1 MKQPIRNIAILAHV
15 DAGKTTLSERILFAA
30 GEIHRPGRVEDGL
43 ATMDYMPEEKERGIT
58 IESGVAH
65 FEWKNTW
72 FNFIDT
78 PGHVDFG
85 AEVDMA
91 LTAVEGAVLVVS
103 AASGVETQTLAS
115 FRKLRESRVRTI
127 LFVNKLDNPDYSLDE
142 TLINIE
148 ETLGVRPVLMSVP
161 QFKNGKMCAML
172 DVLSQSRL
180 VHSESGTEVLDDGWE
195 SDAGAAEER
204 ALLKKYY
211 DEAVEFASNFDD
223 EILSLALENKPVPPK
238 MLLRGLK
245 ALAASDEYVICYAGS
260 ALEGFGIRSLVTA
273 LSFFLPEVPTFG
285 ENELGQVIRLR
296 HFRGVGEI
304 SLFRSHVD
312 LLRRDWPADF
322 EFSRLKANMLLP
334 VDEIRAGDIYAMVSP
349 FETELGQVIY
359 LDDNCARRMSR
370 QTKFDM
376 TESNSWYLSEA
387 KVQRRETRDERGE
400 RAAGTSLRA
409 EGEAISNASGNAA
422 LNGNAAGTATGNA
435 APSIS
440 ENYLPL
446 LQTRVECVRTEDY
459 AHVERSLSVLARM
472 DPSFRVQKDDGG
484 FWYLHTVGEV
494 QLDVLL
500 ARLKREFG
508 CEVRAGSP
516 EVRWQE
522 RLCREVGPAE
532 NTFQIG
538 PHKMS
543 ISISASPLEGDA
555 HDIRLSAEFMEK
567 APLEILAGVR
577 SALLESTEVGVLGK
591 GPLVGVRFEV
601 HRFEW
606 TEGALPPMIK
616 KCCADAVAKLV
627 KPADVQLYEPVME
640 LSLEC
645 PVNFAGLVTGDIQAR
660 EGKVKEIEGDGKTH
674 FLKADVP
681 LRKIFGYATGV
692 RSISK
697 GTALYSMKLL
707 GYRPAMV

>member
-103 AASGVETQTLAS
+103 AASGVETQTIAS
-115 FRKLRESRVRTI
+115 FRKLHESRVRTI

-161 QFKNGKMCAML
+161 QFKNGKMCGML

-180 VHSESGTEVLDDGWE
+180 VHSESGVEVLDDGWE
-195 SDAGAAEER
+195 SDASAAEER

-211 DEAVEFASNFDD
+211 AEAVEFASNFDD
-223 EILSLALENKPVPPK
+223 EILSLALENKSVPPK

-245 ALAASDEYVICYAGS
+245 SLAASDEYVICYAGS
-260 ALEGFGIRSLVTA
+260 ALEGFGVRSLVTA
-273 LSFFLPEVPTFG
+273 LSFFLPEVPTFD
-285 ENELGQVIRLR
+285 ENELGQVVRLR
-296 HFRGVGEI
+296 HFRGIGEI

-312 LLRRDWPADF
+312 LSRRDWPTGF

-334 VDEIRAGDIYAMVSP
+334 VDEIRSGDIYAMKSP

-359 LDDNCARRMSR
+359 LDGREMCD
-370 QTKFDM
+370 
-376 TESNSWYLSEA
+376 ESAS
-387 KVQRRETRDERGE
+387 
-400 RAAGTSLRA
+400 GTSLRA
-409 EGEAISNASGNAA
+409 EGEAISNA
-422 LNGNAAGTATGNA
+422 AGTASLNGTA
-435 APSIS
+435 SPSIS

-522 RLCREVGPAE
+522 RLCRAVGPAE

-555 HDIRLSAEFMEK
+555 HDIRLSAEFMEN
-567 APLEILAGVR
+567 APREILAGVR

-707 GYRPAMV
+707 GYRPATV

>member
-15 DAGKTTLSERILFAA
+15 DAGKTTLSERILFSA

-103 AASGVETQTLAS
+103 AASGVETQTVAS
-115 FRKLRESRVRTI
+115 FRKLHESRVRTI

-161 QFKNGKMCAML
+161 QFKNGKMCGML

-180 VHSESGTEVLDDGWE
+180 VHSESDVEVLDDGWE
-195 SDAGAAEER
+195 SDASAAEER

-211 DEAVEFASNFDD
+211 AEAVEFASNFDD

-245 ALAASDEYVICYAGS
+245 SLAASDEYVICYAGS
-260 ALEGFGIRSLVTA
+260 ALEGFGVRSLVTA
-273 LSFFLPEVPTFG
+273 LSFFLPEVPTFD
-285 ENELGQVIRLR
+285 ENELGQVVRLR
-296 HFRGVGEI
+296 HFRGIGEI

-312 LLRRDWPADF
+312 LSRRDWPTGF

-334 VDEIRAGDIYAMVSP
+334 VDEIRSGDIYAMRSP

-387 KVQRRETRDERGE
+387 KVQRREARDERGE
-400 RAAGTSLRA
+400 SATGTSLRA
-409 EGEAISNASGNAA
+409 EGETISNAVGNV
-422 LNGNAAGTATGNA
+422 

-522 RLCREVGPAE
+522 RLCRAVGPAE

-555 HDIRLSAEFMEK
+555 HDIRLSAEFMEN
-567 APLEILAGVR
+567 APREILAGVR

-707 GYRPAMV
+707 GYRPATV

>member
-15 DAGKTTLSERILFAA
+15 DAGKTTLSERILFAT
-30 GEIHRPGRVEDGL
+30 GEVHRPGRVEDGL

-91 LTAVEGAVLVVS
+91 LAAVEGAVLVVS
-103 AASGVETQTLAS
+103 AASGVETQTVAA

-148 ETLGVRPVLMSVP
+148 ETLGVRPVLMSLP
-161 QFKNGKMCAML
+161 EFKNGKMSGML
-172 DVLSQSRL
+172 DVLTQSRL
-180 VHSESGTEVLDDGWE
+180 VHSDIGEEVVDDSWS
-195 SDAGAAEER
+195 SDASSAEER
-204 ALLKKYY
+204 TLLKKYY
-211 DEAVEFASNFDD
+211 AEAVEFASNFDD
-223 EILSLALENKPVPPK
+223 EILTLALENKPVPPK

-260 ALEGFGIRSLVTA
+260 ALEGFGIRNLVTA
-273 LSFFLPEVPTFG
+273 LSFFLPEVPTFD
-285 ENELGQVIRLR
+285 EHELGQVVRLR

-304 SLFRSHVD
+304 SLFRSHID
-312 LLRRDWPADF
+312 LLRRDWPTGF

-334 VDEIRAGDIYAMVSP
+334 VDEIRSGDIYAMRSP
-349 FETELGQVIY
+349 FETELGQIIK
-359 LDDNCARRMSR
+359 LDENG
-370 QTKFDM
+370 
-376 TESNSWYLSEA
+376 NVL
-387 KVQRRETRDERGE
+387 DERSLSSSE
-400 RAAGTSLRA
+400 NRSVESSASQGTSVGDR
-409 EGEAISNASGNAA
+409 
-422 LNGNAAGTATGNA
+422 
-435 APSIS
+435 
-440 ENYLPL
+440 YLPL
-446 LQTRVECVRTEDY
+446 LQTRVECLRVEDY

-472 DPSFRVQKDDGG
+472 DPSFRVQHDLDGG

-494 QLDVLL
+494 QLEVLL
-500 ARLKREFG
+500 ERLEREFG
-508 CEVRAGSP
+508 CEVRAGKP

-522 RLCREVGPAE
+522 RLCHNVGPVE

-538 PHKMS
+538 PHKIS

-567 APLEILAGVR
+567 APREILAGVR

-627 KPADVQLYEPVME
+627 KPADAQLYEPVME

-645 PVNFAGLVTGDIQAR
+645 PVNFAGLVTGDIQSR
-660 EGKVKEIEGDGKTH
+660 DGRVKEIGGDGRIH
-674 FLKADVP
+674 FLKAEIP
-681 LRKIFGYATGV
+681 LRRIFGYATGV

-697 GTALYSMKLL
+697 GTAVYSLKLL
-707 GYRPAMV
+707 GYRPATL

>member
-1 MKQPIRNIAILAHV
+1 MAHV

-30 GEIHRPGRVEDGL
+30 GEVRRPGRVEDGL

-65 FEWKNTW
+65 FEWKDSW

-91 LTAVEGAVLVVS
+91 LSAVEGAVLVVS
-103 AASGVETQTLAS
+103 AASGVETQTIAA
-115 FRKLRESRVRTI
+115 FKKLREAGVRTI
-127 LFVNKLDNPDYSLDE
+127 LFVNKLDNPDYSLDD

-148 ETLGVRPVLMSVP
+148 EILGVRPVLMTLP
-161 QFKNGKMCAML
+161 QYENGRMTGVL

-180 VHSESGTEVLDDGWE
+180 THSDTGEEVVDDGWNVE
-195 SDAGAAEER
+195 DGWDGSRE
-204 ALLKKYY
+204 LKQHYA
-211 DEAVEFASNFDD
+211 EAVEFASSFDD
-223 EILSLALENKPVPPK
+223 EVLKLAMDGKRVPPK

-245 ALAASDEYVICYAGS
+245 ALANSDDYALCYAGS
-260 ALEGFGIRSLVTA
+260 AMEGFGVRSLVTA
-273 LSFFLPEVPTFG
+273 LTFFLPDVPEFNEG
-285 ENELGQVIRLR
+285 ELGQVIRLR
-296 HFRGVGEI
+296 HFKGVGEI
-304 SLFRSHVD
+304 SLFRSHTD
-312 LLRRDWPADF
+312 MERKAWPTGF
-322 EFSRLKANMLLP
+322 EFSRLKANLLQP
-334 VDEIRAGDIYAMVSP
+334 VDEIRSGDIYAMRTP
-349 FETELGQVIY
+349 FETELGQI
-359 LDDNCARRMSR
+359 L
-370 QTKFDM
+370 
-376 TESNSWYLSEA
+376 
-387 KVQRRETRDERGE
+387 KVTPEGRSDLIPQSDQGE
-400 RAAGTSLRA
+400 RPH
-409 EGEAISNASGNAA
+409 AS
-422 LNGNAAGTATGNA
+422 
-435 APSIS
+435 IRDK
-440 ENYLPL
+440 YQPL
-446 LQTRVECVRTEDY
+446 LQTRVECLGSEDY
-459 AHVERSLSVLARM
+459 HHVEKSLNTLGRM

-522 RLCREVGPAE
+522 RLCRDVGPVE
-532 NTFQIG
+532 NTFQLG
-538 PHKMS
+538 PHK
-543 ISISASPLEGDA
+543 ISIKLSATPLDSAA
-555 HDIRLSAEFMEK
+555 HDIRLSAEFLET
-567 APLEILAGVR
+567 APREILAGVR
-577 SALLESTEVGVLGK
+577 SALLESTEVGILGK
-591 GPLVGVRFEV
+591 GALVGVCFEV
-601 HRFEW
+601 HEFTW

-616 KCCADAVAKLV
+616 KACADAVTKLI
-627 KPADVQLYEPVME
+627 KPADVQLYEPIME

-660 EGKVKEIEGDGKTH
+660 DGKVKEIGGDGKTH
-674 FLKADVP
+674 FLKADIP

-707 GYRPAMV
+707 GYRPATV

>member
-1 MKQPIRNIAILAHV
+1 MSQPIRNIAILAHV

-30 GEIHRPGRVEDGL
+30 GEVRRPGRVEDGL

-65 FEWKNTW
+65 FEWKDSW

-91 LTAVEGAVLVVS
+91 LSAVEGAVLVVS
-103 AASGVETQTLAS
+103 AASGVETQTIAA
-115 FRKLRESRVRTI
+115 FKKLREAGVRTI
-127 LFVNKLDNPDYSLDE
+127 LFVNKLDNPDYSLDD

-148 ETLGVRPVLMSVP
+148 EILGVRPVLMTLP
-161 QFKNGKMCAML
+161 QYENGRMTGVL

-180 VHSESGTEVLDDGWE
+180 AHSDTGEEVVDDGWNVE
-195 SDAGAAEER
+195 DGWDGSRELRQHYA
-204 ALLKKYY
+204 
-211 DEAVEFASNFDD
+211 EAVEFASSFDD
-223 EILSLALENKPVPPK
+223 EVLKLAMDGKRVPPK

-245 ALAASDEYVICYAGS
+245 ELAKSDAYALCYAGS
-260 ALEGFGIRSLVTA
+260 AMEGFGVRSLVTA
-273 LSFFLPEVPTFG
+273 LTFFLPDVPEFKT
-285 ENELGQVIRLR
+285 NELGQVIRLR
-296 HFRGVGEI
+296 HFKGVGEI
-304 SLFRSHVD
+304 SLFRSHTD
-312 LLRRDWPADF
+312 MERKAWPAGF
-322 EFSRLKANMLLP
+322 EFSRLKANLLQP
-334 VDEIRAGDIYAMVSP
+334 VDEIRSGDIYAMRTP

-359 LDDNCARRMSR
+359 LDGRLEARGARFENENV
-370 QTKFDM
+370 KFGNL
-376 TESNSWYLSEA
+376 EPGASNPEPVNSI
-387 KVQRRETRDERGE
+387 RDR
-400 RAAGTSLRA
+400 
-409 EGEAISNASGNAA
+409 
-422 LNGNAAGTATGNA
+422 
-435 APSIS
+435 
-440 ENYLPL
+440 YQPL
-446 LQTRVECVRTEDY
+446 LQTRVECIGAEDY
-459 AHVERSLSVLARM
+459 AHVEKSLATLGRM
-472 DPSFRVQKDDGG
+472 DPSFRVQHDLDGG

-494 QLDVLL
+494 QLEVLL

-508 CEVRAGSP
+508 CEVKAGSP

-522 RLCREVGPAE
+522 RLCRNVGPVE
-532 NTFQIG
+532 NTFQLG
-538 PHKMS
+538 PHK
-543 ISISASPLEGDA
+543 ISIKLSATPLDSDA
-555 HDIRLSAEFMEK
+555 HDIRLSAEFLET
-567 APLEILAGVR
+567 APREILAGVR
-577 SALLESTEVGVLGK
+577 SALLESTEVGILGK

-601 HRFEW
+601 HEFTW

-616 KCCADAVAKLV
+616 KACADGVMKLI

-660 EGKVKEIEGDGKTH
+660 DGKVKEIGGDGKTH
-674 FLKADVP
+674 FLKADIP

-707 GYRPAMV
+707 GYRPATI

>member
-30 GEIHRPGRVEDGL
+30 GEVHRPGKVEEGL

-103 AASGVETQTLAS
+103 AASGVETQTVAS
-115 FRKLRESRVRTI
+115 FRKLHESRVRTI

-161 QFKNGKMCAML
+161 QFKNGKMCGML

-180 VHSESGTEVLDDGWE
+180 VHSESGVEVLDDGWE

-211 DEAVEFASNFDD
+211 AEAVEFASNFDD

-245 ALAASDEYVICYAGS
+245 SLAASDEYVICYAGS
-260 ALEGFGIRSLVTA
+260 ALEGFGVRSLVTA
-273 LSFFLPEVPTFG
+273 LSFFLPEVPTFD
-285 ENELGQVIRLR
+285 ENELGQVVRLR
-296 HFRGVGEI
+296 HFRGIGEI

-312 LLRRDWPADF
+312 LSRRDWPTGF

-334 VDEIRAGDIYAMVSP
+334 VDEIRSGDIYAMKSP
-349 FETELGQVIY
+349 FETELGQVIR
-359 LDDNCARRMSR
+359 LDADGECHPEERSDEGSSEINC
-370 QTKFDM
+370 
-376 TESNSWYLSEA
+376 EN
-387 KVQRRETRDERGE
+387 
-400 RAAGTSLRA
+400 RAGGA
-409 EGEAISNASGNAA
+409 
-422 LNGNAAGTATGNA
+422 
-435 APSIS
+435 SIS

-472 DPSFRVQKDDGG
+472 DPSFCVQKDDGG

-522 RLCREVGPAE
+522 RLCRAVGPAD

-543 ISISASPLEGDA
+543 ISISASPLDGDA
-555 HDIRLSAEFMEK
+555 HDIRLSAEFMEN
-567 APLEILAGVR
+567 APREILAGVR

-601 HRFEW
+601 HSFEW

-707 GYRPAMV
+707 GYRPATV

>member
-15 DAGKTTLSERILFAA
+15 DAGKTTLSERILFAT
-30 GEIHRPGRVEDGL
+30 GEVHRPGRVEDGL

-91 LTAVEGAVLVVS
+91 LAAVEGAVLVVS
-103 AASGVETQTLAS
+103 AASGVETQTVAA

-161 QFKNGKMCAML
+161 EFKNGKMSGML
-172 DVLSQSRL
+172 DVLTQSRL
-180 VHSESGTEVLDDGWE
+180 VHSDIGEEVVDDTWN
-195 SDAGAAEER
+195 SDASAVEER

-211 DEAVEFASNFDD
+211 AEAVEFASNFDD
-223 EILSLALENKPVPPK
+223 EILTLALENKPVPPK

-260 ALEGFGIRSLVTA
+260 ALEGFGIRNLVTA
-273 LSFFLPEVPTFG
+273 LSFFLPEVPTFD
-285 ENELGQVIRLR
+285 EHELGQVVRLR

-304 SLFRSHVD
+304 SLFRSHID
-312 LLRRDWPADF
+312 LLRRDWPTGF

-334 VDEIRAGDIYAMVSP
+334 VDEIRSGDIYAMRSP
-349 FETELGQVIY
+349 FETELGQVIRLNASGDV
-359 LDDNCARRMSR
+359 LD
-370 QTKFDM
+370 
-376 TESNSWYLSEA
+376 E
-387 KVQRRETRDERGE
+387 RRETRDERDSSIRRPIESSVGE
-400 RAAGTSLRA
+400 R
-409 EGEAISNASGNAA
+409 
-422 LNGNAAGTATGNA
+422 
-435 APSIS
+435 
-440 ENYLPL
+440 YLPL
-446 LQTRVECVRTEDY
+446 LQTRVECLRVEDY

-472 DPSFRVQKDDGG
+472 DPSFRVQHDLDGG

-494 QLDVLL
+494 QLEVLL
-500 ARLKREFG
+500 ERLEREFG
-508 CEVRAGSP
+508 CEVRAGKP

-522 RLCREVGPAE
+522 RLCHNVGPVE

-538 PHKMS
+538 PHKIS

-555 HDIRLSAEFMEK
+555 HDIRLSAEFMET
-567 APLEILAGVR
+567 APREILAGVR

-627 KPADVQLYEPVME
+627 KPADAQLYEPVME

-645 PVNFAGLVTGDIQAR
+645 PVNFAGLVTGDIQSR
-660 EGKVKEIEGDGKTH
+660 DGRVKEIGGDGRIH
-674 FLKADVP
+674 FLKAEIP
-681 LRKIFGYATGV
+681 LRRIFGYATGV

-697 GTALYSMKLL
+697 GTAVYSLKLL
-707 GYRPAMV
+707 GYRPATL